1 MPLLTSSH
9 SKPELPTVASL
20 EDRGLFERTQ
30 VGQGAQ
36 NGGGNEAQQRCYH
49 SSKKAGLSKIE
60 VGKFKG

>member
-1 MPLLTSSH
+1 MLLLTSSH
-9 SKPELPTVASL
+9 SKAELPTVASL

-36 NGGGNEAQQRCYH
+36 NGGGNEAHVRCYH
-49 SSKKAGLSKIE
+49 SSEKAGLSKIE